1 MTSIRLFI
9 LASFSDHGEMHGHQ
23 MRLVAKRNYVHLW
36 TDITVGAVYAA
47 IKRLANEGLL
57 EEVHREHKGNRPA
70 RQTFTIT
77 AAGHEA
83 LKEARAHAIE
93 DIWFKFDPF
102 DLGLTRVDP
111 NQLDMLPG
119 VLEMRLASLRSLL
132 EQTIIVNQNALQ
144 HVTLSEKWALS
155 HTEYRLRA
163 EIQWMQDLI
172 AAVPVIIDD
181 ERALHTGKRDYPL
194 RGTDI

>member
-9 LASFSDHGEMHGHQ
+9 LASFADHGEMHGHQ
-23 MRLVAKRNYVHLW
+23 IRLEAKRNYVHLW
-36 TDITVGAVYAA
+36 TDITVGAVYGA
-47 IKRLANEGLL
+47 IKRLASEGLL
-57 EEVHREHKGNRPA
+57 EEVQREHKGNRPA
-70 RQTFTIT
+70 RQTYNIT

-83 LKEARAHAIE
+83 LKEARAHVLE

-111 NQLDMLPG
+111 NQLDKLPDML
-119 VLEMRLASLRSLL
+119 EKRLASLSSLL

-172 AAVPVIIDD
+172 AAAPDIIED
-181 ERALHTGKRDYPL
+181 ERALHSGNRAYPI